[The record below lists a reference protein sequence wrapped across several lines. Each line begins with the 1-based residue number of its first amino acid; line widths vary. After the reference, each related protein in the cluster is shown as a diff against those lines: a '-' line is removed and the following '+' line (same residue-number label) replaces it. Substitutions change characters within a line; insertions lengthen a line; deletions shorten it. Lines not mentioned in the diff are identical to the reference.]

1 MSVADLLHRV
11 HCQGARRSYCLFI
24 KLGPG
29 EFRHVN
35 KPSSGDTRRLPIV
48 SASPKIDVESAA
60 SHSTLDASVVPA
72 ARSRIAA
79 YVALTKPRIIELL
92 LVTTV
97 PVMFAAAHGFPR
109 LWVVLITVLGGTLAA
124 AGANAFNCVLDSDID
139 AHMKRTATRPTVTGE
154 ITRRAGF
161 AFATILSASS
171 VVLLAFGANLLSAS
185 LAGSAIVTYVVGY
198 TMVLKR
204 RTSQNIVWGG
214 LAGCFPVLIGW
225 AAVAGQLTIAAWV
238 LFALV
243 FLWTPAHY
251 WPLSMKYREDYA
263 NAGVLAATSVV
274 TRAVLGYTIAAVVV
288 AAVYGFIVQAGW
300 AYWALSALAGLWFV
314 TESWA
319 LAQSAKTVTPGAEVS
334 AAAVSHGQDLPLVPA
349 RAMRVFHVSISY
361 LALVFL
367 AVGLDP
373 FIH

>member
-1 MSVADLLHRV
+1 M
-11 HCQGARRSYCLFI
+11 
-24 KLGPG
+24 
-29 EFRHVN
+29 
-35 KPSSGDTRRLPIV
+35 

-60 SHSTLDASVVPA
+60 SHSTLDATDLPA

-109 LWVVLITVLGGTLAA
+109 LWVVLITVFGGTLAA

-154 ITRRAGF
+154 ISRRAGF
-161 AFATILSASS
+161 TFATILSASS

-225 AAVAGQLTIAAWV
+225 AAVAGQLTTAAWV

-263 NAGVLAATSVV
+263 NAGVPMLGAVAATSVV

-288 AAVYGFIVQAGW
+288 AAIYGVIVQAGW
-300 AYWALSALAGLWFV
+300 AYWTLSALAGVWFV

-319 LAQSAKTVTPGAEVS
+319 LAQSAKTATAEAS